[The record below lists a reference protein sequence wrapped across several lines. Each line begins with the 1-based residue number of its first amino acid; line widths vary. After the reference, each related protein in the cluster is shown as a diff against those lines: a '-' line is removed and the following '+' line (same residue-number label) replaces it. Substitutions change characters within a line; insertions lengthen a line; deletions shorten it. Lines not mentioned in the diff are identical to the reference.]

1 MDSGVDL
8 TAVSEPRQLAS
19 DLCRSA
25 SIRGMN
31 GPYRS
36 DRSFFFA
43 QVSLPP
49 GLKEPT
55 LKAGFQD
62 VINDAFK
69 SKILSLISV
78 SWR

>member
-25 SIRGMN
+25 SMRRMN

-43 QVSLPP
+43 Q
-49 GLKEPT
+49 GLAATWAERT
-55 LKAGFQD
+55 D
-62 VINDAFK
+62 
-69 SKILSLISV
+69 S
-78 SWR
+78 